1 MALVFED
8 PLRRDVKPGLRGV
21 LAQRRGLRPDRLV
34 FLQPGAGD
42 PGVDRRAGH
51 GAAVPPRQAARCG
64 PPSVAPIWRRPLT
77 TPWPRDGRRRTPP
90 RPPGRSPAGTVSAAA
105 RQPFQPPVAQRDIEA
120 EVIYCVGGV
129 TTPLWGVPSSVGAN
143 PFPGSNTPAF
153 SQSAIIPLAGKPP
166 IAWSR

>member
-34 FLQPGAGD
+34 FLLPGAGD

-51 GAAVPPRQAARCG
+51 GAAVPPGQAARRG
-64 PPSVAPIWRRPLT
+64 PASVAPIWRRPLT

-90 RPPGRSPAGTVSAAA
+90 RPPGRSPGGGTPPGPPAPDPPPAPPTPAAAPAAAPPPPSGSAADLTRSACPPA
-105 RQPFQPPVAQRDIEA
+105 RPRRPPAM
-120 EVIYCVGGV
+120 
-129 TTPLWGVPSSVGAN
+129 P
-143 PFPGSNTPAF
+143 
-153 SQSAIIPLAGKPP
+153 
-166 IAWSR
+166 